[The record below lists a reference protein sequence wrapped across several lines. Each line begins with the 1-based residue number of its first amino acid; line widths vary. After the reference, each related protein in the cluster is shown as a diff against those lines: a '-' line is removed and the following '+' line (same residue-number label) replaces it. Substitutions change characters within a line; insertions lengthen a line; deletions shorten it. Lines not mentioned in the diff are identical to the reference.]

1 MMLSAFRFFFVVAR
15 PGDDAVLIGAA
26 VVGFALYL
34 AVLNPTGFEQTLD
47 LAIVFQLFAAST
59 GYRERLR
66 RGHFDPILV
75 GRAGSWRI
83 AAAHWAVSAS
93 LGVLVWI
100 VLVLIEL
107 TMRPGQWPMGLKA
120 PHLLVLLY
128 TSTAV
133 WVLTL
138 PLPRYTGALLWLVA
152 LVALLATQK
161 LQALRLTLHRPETP
175 PRRCHRKRV
184 RAAVPAPHRPGGRE
198 RKLLAPTLRPCSSD
212 ARRADHSPV
221 RRRARGGSMTP
232 RCPRQ
237 RVETFGRHVAL
248 NDVTISFDHCP
259 SWASPPNGA
268 RYHAAQSRG
277 LAETFSR
284 HGPP

>member
-1 MMLSAFRFFFVVAR
+1 MMLSALRFFFVVAR

-93 LGVLVWI
+93 VGVLVWI

-107 TMRPGQWPMGLKA
+107 TIRPGQWPMGLKA

-133 WVLTL
+133 WALAL

-161 LQALRLTLHRPETP
+161 LQALRLTFTPVPETLAQTL
-175 PRRCHRKRV
+175 
-184 RAAVPAPHRPGGRE
+184 RATGSVFVLPFLLLIDPEVASV
-198 RKLLAPTLRPCSSD
+198 KLLAATLLGTVLVWMLG
-212 ARRADHSPV
+212 ALII
-221 RRRARGGSMTP
+221 
-232 RCPRQ
+232 RQ
-237 RVETFGRHVAL
+237 FDGALVEDR
-248 NDVTISFDHCP
+248 
-259 SWASPPNGA
+259 
-268 RYHAAQSRG
+268 
-277 LAETFSR
+277 
-284 HGPP
+284 